1 MRLATGAAAG
11 LLQQPVHAI
20 ANQRVAL
27 ESRWGAQGR
36 TRQHPLEDGADP
48 LHTLQALCQQ
58 RATPH
63 DTQMSWLFE
72 QLATG
77 KATRLSALTDALG
90 ISERSLRRRCQDAFG
105 YGSKT
110 LERVLGLQRFLRIVR
125 RHRNL
130 TDAALHAGYSDAPH
144 LVRDARQLTGLSPR
158 ALVQQHARCVGRFRQ
173 ARRVRHLHA
182 VYLLRSTP

>member
-11 LLQQPVHAI
+11 LLQQPLHAI

-27 ESRWGAQGR
+27 ESLWGAQGR
-36 TRQHPLEDGADP
+36 TRQHRLDDGADP

-158 ALVQQHARCVGRFRQ
+158 ALMQQHAR
-173 ARRVRHLHA
+173 
-182 VYLLRSTP
+182 